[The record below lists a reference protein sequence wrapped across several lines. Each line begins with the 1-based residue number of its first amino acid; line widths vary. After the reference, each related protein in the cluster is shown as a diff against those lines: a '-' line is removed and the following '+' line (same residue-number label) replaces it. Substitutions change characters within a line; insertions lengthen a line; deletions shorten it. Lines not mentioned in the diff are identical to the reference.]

1 MKIVMN
7 DSDDST
13 KARGPRSW
21 EEARRMARE
30 DIERTTPEED
40 AAIHAAALR
49 DPDNPP
55 LTEDFWKNAKPMSPK
70 RLRRLRG
77 QRGPQKS
84 KPLKQLVSLRLDP
97 DIVAHFKK
105 RGPGWQSRINAT
117 LRKTL
122 KLPKV
127 AKEG

>member
-1 MKIVMN
+1 MN
-7 DSDDST
+7 RHGKSE
-13 KARGPRSW
+13 RGPRSW

-30 DIERTTPEED
+30 SADAMTDEED
-40 AAIHAAALR
+40 AAITAAALR

-55 LTEDFWKNAKPMSPK
+55 LTDADFARMRPLSAE

-77 QRGPQKS
+77 QRGPQVS
-84 KPLKQLVSLRLDP
+84 KPRKQQVSLRLDP

-117 LRKTL
+117 LRKAL
-122 KLPKV
+122 KLPK
-127 AKEG
+127 AAERR

>member
-1 MKIVMN
+1 
-7 DSDDST
+7 
-13 KARGPRSW
+13 
-21 EEARRMARE
+21 MARE

-49 DPDNPP
+49 DPDSPP
-55 LTEDFWKNAKPMSPK
+55 LTEEQLAQFRPMAEVRPDL
-70 RLRRLRG
+70 LRKLRG

-84 KPLKQLVSLRLDP
+84 KPVKQRVSLRLDP
-97 DIVAHFKK
+97 DVVAHFKK

-122 KLPKV
+122 RLKALSN
-127 AKEG
+127 

>member
-1 MKIVMN
+1 
-7 DSDDST
+7 
-13 KARGPRSW
+13 
-21 EEARRMARE
+21 MARE

-40 AAIHAAALR
+40 AAVHAAALR

-55 LTEDFWKNAKPMSPK
+55 LTEEFWKNAQPMSPE

-84 KPLKQLVSLRLDP
+84 KPLKQQVSLRLDP
-97 DIVAHFKK
+97 DIIAHFKQ

-122 KLPKV
+122 KLPKL
-127 AKEG
+127 AKQP